1 MNIVPFITFALQ
13 KISLNFE
20 VFIAKRIISW
30 RSSGFSGPVIRLGV
44 ASVALGLSVMLV
56 AIAIVT
62 GFQQEVR
69 DKVTGFGSH
78 IQITGFQVSTSYE
91 AAPVSIHQQFYP
103 NFDNLPGIRHIQV
116 FASKAG
122 IIKTEDQIE
131 GVILKGIGS
140 DFDRSFFEPRIVEGK
155 FFSVTDSARTD
166 DVLIS
171 LSLAKRLR
179 LQVGDPVRMFFII
192 PDEIQPR
199 GRMFNVSGIYETGLD
214 EFDKLYVIGDI
225 WHIQR
230 LNKWTSGQV
239 GGFELFVED
248 FRQIDQMGEL
258 VNQNIGYDLKAQT
271 IRQIQPQIFEW
282 LSLHDMN
289 VAIIIVLMVLVAGI
303 TMISTLLILILERTA
318 MIGVLKALGAR
329 NRAIRKVFLLNAVYI
344 IGKGLII
351 GNLVGFSL
359 SYLQL
364 KTGWVGLDQE
374 SYYVSQVPINLQ
386 LSHYLITNLGTLFVC
401 TLMLIIPTYI
411 VTRISPVKAI
421 RFS

>member
-1 MNIVPFITFALQ
+1 
-13 KISLNFE
+13 
-20 VFIAKRIISW
+20 
-30 RSSGFSGPVIRLGV
+30 LGV
-44 ASVALGLSVMLV
+44 ASVALGLSVMIV

-69 DKVTGFGSH
+69 DKVTGFGAH
-78 IQITGFQVSTSYE
+78 IQITGYQVNTSYE
-91 AAPVSIHQQFYP
+91 AAPVSIHQPFYP
-103 NFDNLPGIRHIQV
+103 NIDTLPGIRHIQV

-140 DFDRSFFEPRIVEGK
+140 DFDRSFFEPRIVEGS
-155 FFSVTDSARTD
+155 FFSVSDSARTD

-171 LSLAKRLR
+171 LSLARRLR
-179 LQVGDPVRMFFII
+179 LQVGDAVRMYFII

-199 GRMFNVSGIYETGLD
+199 GRRFIVSGIYETGLD
-214 EFDKLYVIGDI
+214 EFDRLYVIGDI

-248 FRQIDQMGEL
+248 FRQIDKMGEQ
-258 VNQNIGYDLKAQT
+258 VNQFIGYNLKAQT
-271 IRQIQPQIFEW
+271 IRQTQPQIFEW

-329 NRAIRKVFLLNAVYI
+329 NRSIRKVFLLNAVYI

-351 GNLVGFSL
+351 GNLVAFAL

-386 LSHYLITNLGTLFVC
+386 LSHYLITNLGTLLVC
-401 TLMLIIPTYI
+401 ALMLIIPTYI
-411 VTRISPVKAI
+411 ITRISPVKAI

>member
-1 MNIVPFITFALQ
+1 
-13 KISLNFE
+13 
-20 VFIAKRIISW
+20 
-30 RSSGFSGPVIRLGV
+30 LGV
-44 ASVALGLSVMLV
+44 ASVALGLSVMIV

-69 DKVTGFGSH
+69 DKVTGFGAH
-78 IQITGFQVSTSYE
+78 IQITGYQVNTSYE
-91 AAPVSIHQQFYP
+91 AAPVSIHQPFYP
-103 NFDNLPGIRHIQV
+103 NIDTLPGIRHIQV

-140 DFDRSFFEPRIVEGK
+140 DFDRSFFEPRIVEGS
-155 FFSVTDSARTD
+155 FFSVSDSARTD

-171 LSLAKRLR
+171 LSLARRLR
-179 LQVGDPVRMFFII
+179 LQVGDAVRMYFII

-199 GRMFNVSGIYETGLD
+199 GRRFIVSGIYETGLD
-214 EFDKLYVIGDI
+214 EFDRLYVIGDI

-248 FRQIDQMGEL
+248 FRQIDKMGEQ
-258 VNQNIGYDLKAQT
+258 VNQFIGYDLKAQT
-271 IRQIQPQIFEW
+271 IRQTQPQIFEW

-329 NRAIRKVFLLNAVYI
+329 NRSIRKVFLLNAVYI

-351 GNLVGFSL
+351 GNLVAFAL

-386 LSHYLITNLGTLFVC
+386 LSHYLITNLGTLLVC
-401 TLMLIIPTYI
+401 ALMLIIPTYI
-411 VTRISPVKAI
+411 ITRISPVKAI

>member
-1 MNIVPFITFALQ
+1 
-13 KISLNFE
+13 LNFE

-44 ASVALGLSVMLV
+44 ASVALGLSVMIV

-69 DKVTGFGSH
+69 DKVTGFGAH
-78 IQITGFQVSTSYE
+78 IQITGYQVSTSYE
-91 AAPVSIHQQFYP
+91 APPVSMHQPFYQNP
-103 NFDNLPGIRHIQV
+103 GTVPGIRHIQV
-116 FASKAG
+116 FANKAG
-122 IIKTEDQIE
+122 MIKTEDQIE

-140 DFDRSFFEPRIVEGK
+140 DFDRSFFEPRLVDGK
-155 FFSVTDSARTD
+155 FFSVSDSTPTD

-171 LSLAKRLR
+171 LSLAKRLH
-179 LQVGDPVRMFFII
+179 LKVGDPVRMYFII

-199 GRMFNVSGIYETGLD
+199 GRRFIVSGIYETGLE
-214 EFDKLYVIGDI
+214 EFDRMYVIGDI
-225 WHIQR
+225 SHIQR

-248 FRQIDQMGEL
+248 FSQIDQMGEK
-258 VNQNIGYDLKAQT
+258 VNQIIGYDLKAQT

-282 LSLHDMN
+282 LSLHDIN
-289 VAIIIVLMVLVAGI
+289 VAIIIFLMVMVAGI

-351 GNLVGFSL
+351 GNLVAFVL

-364 KTGWVGLDQE
+364 KTGFIGLDQE

-386 LSHYLITNLGTLFVC
+386 FSHYLITNLGTLLVC
-401 TLMLIIPTYI
+401 TLILIIPTYI

>member
-1 MNIVPFITFALQ
+1 MI
-13 KISLNFE
+13 
-20 VFIAKRIISW
+20 
-30 RSSGFSGPVIRLGV
+30 
-44 ASVALGLSVMLV
+44 V

-69 DKVTGFGSH
+69 DKVTGFGAH
-78 IQITGFQVSTSYE
+78 IQITGYQVNTSYE
-91 AAPVSIHQQFYP
+91 AAPVSIHQPFYP
-103 NFDNLPGIRHIQV
+103 NIDTLPGIRHIQV

-140 DFDRSFFEPRIVEGK
+140 DFDRSFFEPRIVEGS
-155 FFSVTDSARTD
+155 FFSVSDSARTD

-171 LSLAKRLR
+171 LSLARRLR
-179 LQVGDPVRMFFII
+179 LQVGDAVRMYFII

-199 GRMFNVSGIYETGLD
+199 GRRFIVSGIYETGLD
-214 EFDKLYVIGDI
+214 EFDRLYVIGDI

-258 VNQNIGYDLKAQT
+258 VNQFIGYDLKAQT
-271 IRQIQPQIFEW
+271 IRQTQPQIFEW

-329 NRAIRKVFLLNAVYI
+329 NRSIRKVFLLNAVYI

-351 GNLVGFSL
+351 GNLVAFVL

-386 LSHYLITNLGTLFVC
+386 LSHYLITNLGTLLVC

>member
-248 FRQIDQMGEL
+248 FRQIDQMGKL

-364 KTGWVGLDQE
+364 TTGWVGLDQE